1 MAQQQQLV
9 RAMAAAS
16 RSLVAGWWRGAS
28 CHATRSLSSSSSSAP
43 SSSGEVR
50 LGGGNGEVNLYVP
63 SESGAGPAVARLEL
77 DRPAKRNAIGRA
89 LLSDLELR
97 TRELAALCAED
108 PARVRCLVVH
118 ASEPKEEAAAVFCAG
133 ADLKERKSMSEE
145 EALAFVTRLR
155 DAFLAIQRLPVP
167 TVAAVSGLA
176 LGGGFELA
184 MACDLRVGCDKA
196 VVGLPET
203 RLAIIPGA
211 GGTQRLPRLVGV
223 ARAKDLIFTGRRV
236 AGKDALDMGLLDRYC
251 GGGGGGE
258 GAGPKRTA
266 LAAAMAL
273 AEEIGRGG
281 PLALQLAKEAIESGA
296 GLERMEEALA
306 VEDACY
312 RRILPTKDRLEALAA
327 FAEKRTPDFKGH

>member
-1 MAQQQQLV
+1 
-9 RAMAAAS
+9 
-16 RSLVAGWWRGAS
+16 
-28 CHATRSLSSSSSSAP
+28 
-43 SSSGEVR
+43 
-50 LGGGNGEVNLYVP
+50 
-63 SESGAGPAVARLEL
+63 
-77 DRPAKRNAIGRA
+77 
-89 LLSDLELR
+89 
-97 TRELAALCAED
+97 
-108 PARVRCLVVH
+108 
-118 ASEPKEEAAAVFCAG
+118 
-133 ADLKERKSMSEE
+133 
-145 EALAFVTRLR
+145 
-155 DAFLAIQRLPVP
+155 
-167 TVAAVSGLA
+167 
-176 LGGGFELA
+176 
-184 MACDLRVGCDKA
+184 
-196 VVGLPET
+196 LPET